1 MFVEEIP
8 NFLDTI
14 TGSIFL
20 VGAITLTCVI
30 GGVLAGYLVATF
42 RHGPFEA
49 FYVVSSVIAQAIPD
63 FLRTSPRRVYAIARL
78 AAKEA
83 IRRRVILVTFL
94 IFALALLFGGWFIN
108 SGVSNPEQVYVNFV
122 LFGTQLLI
130 LMLALLISAFSLPED
145 IKNKTIFTIVTKPVR
160 STEVI
165 LGRIMGFGA
174 LCTVLL
180 FTMALIS
187 LLFVWRGLSH
197 QHEMVSNNDNP
208 EAVVGSISSFN
219 DVVTPGKAKTG
230 RRVSANCI
238 KELMTGLENGHRHQL
253 EYIREVRSPDDVPP
267 NEDSVVKKETLPDG
281 DIVYFR
287 VVCQPA
293 AGHTH
298 AVKIEQRDGESIVK
312 LGPARGYFRARV
324 PIYCQKVNY
333 YSREGI
339 LKGVVER
346 SGERKTAEGKKTKET
361 VGINVG
367 KQNNYRG
374 FLDGSTALSRAEFE
388 FQDFS
393 DARFGGDSQKIPL
406 ELSLGVFRTHKGKID
421 RRIRASIQ
429 FESVQ
434 SDPNDASE
442 SFFISDPPL
451 VFETMEYELQ
461 TLTISRKLRGRHIDA
476 NGVEISSGEFDLF
489 DDFGANGKLKVIVRC
504 EDAGQYIGVGLGD
517 VYFRAEDNVY
527 WLNFF
532 KGYVGI
538 WFQMMIVVTLGVVFS
553 TFLSTPVTMLGTSCV
568 VVLGFL
574 SKFIRNMRAPESA
587 GGGPIESMVRL
598 VTQQNMVEEMEQ
610 SFATTLMKQ
619 ADVVFVYCLNSLTYV
634 APNFGK
640 LDFSSFLK
648 YGYWIETDRL
658 MVAGAA
664 SLALCFG
671 LFVFGYFCLKTRE
684 IAG

>member
-8 NFLDTI
+8 DFFETL
-14 TGSIFL
+14 TGSIVLIFT
-20 VGAITLTCVI
+20 ITLICVV
-30 GGVLAGYLVATF
+30 GGTLAGYLVATF

-49 FYVVSSVIAQAIPD
+49 FYVVAGVIAQAIPD
-63 FLRTSPRRVYAIARL
+63 FLLTSPRRVYAVARL

-108 SGVSNPEQVYVNFV
+108 GGVSNPEQVYVNFV

-130 LMLALLISAFSLPED
+130 LMLSLLISAFSLPED

-165 LGRIMGFGA
+165 LGRILGFGA

-197 QHEMVSNNDNP
+197 QHDMVTNPDNP

-219 DVVTPGKAKTG
+219 DILTPGKAKTG

-238 KELMTGLENGHRHQL
+238 KELMTGPKNGHRHQL
-253 EYIREVRSPDDVPP
+253 EYIREVRAPDDTPP
-267 NEDSVVKKETLPDG
+267 SENSVVKKETLPDG
-281 DIVYFR
+281 NVAYFR
-287 VVCQPA
+287 VICQPA

-298 AVKIEQRDGESIVK
+298 TVKIEQRDGEAIVK

-324 PIYCQKVNY
+324 PVYCQKVNY
-333 YSREGI
+333 YSREGT
-339 LKGVVER
+339 LKGVVDR
-346 SGERKTAEGKKTKET
+346 RGERKTGDGRKTNET

-374 FLDGSTALSRAEFE
+374 FLDGGTALSRAEFE
-388 FQDFS
+388 FQEFDL
-393 DARFGGDSQKIPL
+393 ARFGGDPKNIPL
-406 ELSLGVFRTHKGKID
+406 ELSLGVFRTHKGKIE
-421 RRIRASIQ
+421 RRIRASVQ
-429 FESVQ
+429 FESIQ
-434 SDPNDASE
+434 SDPESPE
-442 SFFISDPPL
+442 SFFVSDPL

-461 TLTISRKLRGRHIDA
+461 TLTISRKQRGRHVGPD
-476 NGVEISSGEFDLF
+476 GVEIGAGDFDLF
-489 DDFGANGKLKVIVRC
+489 EDYAKNGQLRIVVRC
-504 EDAGQYIGVGLGD
+504 EDPGQYVGVGLGD

-527 WLNFF
+527 WINFF

-538 WFQMMIVVTLGVVFS
+538 WLQMMIVVTLGVVLS
-553 TFLSTPVTMLGTSCV
+553 TFLSTPVTMLGTICV

-574 SKFIRNMRAPESA
+574 SKFIQNMRSPESA

-598 VTQQNMVEEMEQ
+598 ITQRNMTTEMEE
-610 SFATTLMKQ
+610 SFVTTVMKQ
-619 ADVVFVYCLNSLTYV
+619 TDNVFVYCLNSLTYV

-658 MVAGAA
+658 LVATAA
-664 SLALCFG
+664 TLALCFG

>member
-8 NFLDTI
+8 NFFETLS
-14 TGSIFL
+14 GSVLL
-20 VGAITLTCVI
+20 VAAVATMCVI

-49 FYVVSSVIAQAIPD
+49 FYVVASVIAQAIPD

-108 SGVSNPEQVYVNFV
+108 GGVSNPEQVYVNFV

-130 LMLALLISAFSLPED
+130 LMLAMLISAFSLPED

-160 STEVI
+160 STEII
-165 LGRIMGFGA
+165 LGRILGFGA

-180 FTMALIS
+180 FAMALIS
-187 LLFVWRGLSH
+187 LMFVWRGLSH
-197 QHEMVSNNDNP
+197 SHEMVANSDNP

-219 DVVTPGKAKTG
+219 DVVTPGKAKSG
-230 RRVSANCI
+230 RRVAANCI
-238 KELMTGLENGHRHQL
+238 KELETGLANGHRHQL
-253 EYIREVRSPDDVPP
+253 EYIREIRNANDTPP

-281 DIVYFR
+281 TIAYYR

-298 AVKIEQRDGESIVK
+298 VVKIEQKNGEPIVK
-312 LGPARGYFRARV
+312 LGATRGYFRARV
-324 PIYCQKVNY
+324 PIYCQRVDY
-333 YSREGI
+333 YSREGT
-339 LKGVVER
+339 LKGVVNR
-346 SGERKTAEGKKTKET
+346 AGERKTADGRKTKDT

-367 KQNNYRG
+367 KQNTYRG
-374 FLDGSTALSRAEFE
+374 FLDGGTALSRAEFE
-388 FQDFS
+388 FDDFDRS
-393 DARFGGDSQKIPL
+393 RFGESKNIPL
-406 ELSLGVFRTHKGKID
+406 ELSLGVFRTHKGKIEK
-421 RRIRASIQ
+421 RIRASIQ

-434 SDPNDASE
+434 VDPETPEAFYTSD
-442 SFFISDPPL
+442 PL
-451 VFETMEYELQ
+451 VFETTEYELQ
-461 TLTISRKLRGRHIDA
+461 TLTISRKQRGRHVSA
-476 NGVEISSGEFDLF
+476 NGVDLATGKDFDLF
-489 DDFGANGKLKVIVRC
+489 KDYAANGKLRVIIRC
-504 EDAGQYIGVGLGD
+504 EDPGQYVGVGLGD

-527 WLNFF
+527 WVNFF

-538 WFQMMIVVTLGVVFS
+538 WLQMIIVVTLGVVFS
-553 TFLSTPVTMLGTSCV
+553 TFLSTPVTMLGTLCV
-568 VVLGFL
+568 IVLGFL
-574 SKFIRNMRAPESA
+574 SKFIQNMRSPESA

-598 VTQQNMVEEMEQ
+598 ITQKNMTQEMEET
-610 SFATTLMKQ
+610 FATTLMKQ
-619 ADVVFVYCLNSLTYV
+619 ADIVFVYCLNSLTYV

-658 MVAGAA
+658 LVAGAA
-664 SLALCFG
+664 SFSLCLG